1 MKPQEIIMLV
11 AGCLL
16 AVLLVVLVVL
26 GVKLKKADERLKKV
40 KVRETEADAVKVV
53 DGVRY
58 SEDVAIAEDG
68 AINVSH
74 LEGDVVLQCGKV
86 YRATKGGELL
96 PGVYTLL
103 SGAGSEGAFKLR
115 VGGLVRNFRH
125 GDEVVLGEGEEICA
139 VSSTVVLR

>member
-1 MKPQEIIMLV
+1 MSPQEIIMLV

-16 AVLLVVLVVL
+16 VVLLVVLVVL
-26 GVKLKKADERLKKV
+26 GVKLRKVSKQLEKV
-40 KVRETEADAVKVV
+40 KVRETDADSVKVV

-58 SEDVAIAEDG
+58 SEDTAVAEDG
-68 AINVSH
+68 VINVSH
-74 LEGDVVLQCGKV
+74 LEGDVVLQCGKT
-86 YRATKGGELL
+86 YRAKKGGELL

-115 VGGLVRNFRH
+115 IGGLVRNFRH

-139 VSSTVVLR
+139 VSATIVLR